1 MQTVQ
6 LDAVDTAWFDAVAI
20 EVAQLYAEHRPFA
33 STLEADELSQHIR
46 LMLGDRTVSVDCAK
60 AVAGRGERSP
70 REAARAAYLELIQ
83 LMRAM

>member
-6 LDAVDTAWFDAVAI
+6 FDAVDTAWFDAIAI

-60 AVAGRGERSP
+60 AVAGQGERSP
-70 REAARAAYLELIQ
+70 REVARATYAELIQ
-83 LMRAM
+83 LMRGI